1 MGIPIA
7 RIFGIEIRVQLGW
20 AVVLALVAFIAV
32 GQLNAVDP
40 ALEDA
45 VAWALGGIVALGFFI
60 SSVSHDLAHAIVA
73 RRRGIDVRSIGVSF
87 FGGATPLDPS
97 SPDPGDDAAIA
108 ASGPLVSL
116 AIGGLFFGALAAVVA
131 VGGAFNAAA
140 GVLSV
145 LVFLNLVPAYPLDG
159 GRIVRDIAWRR
170 SGSERSGWRA
180 AWRSGRLT
188 GLVVIGIGITFLVV
202 QGDMTGAFIALTG
215 WFFVLSSNSVRD
227 RIRLDDLVGG
237 HVVRDAMEEVQ
248 TTVHPSLTVDTF
260 AAQLLDGETPMTAV
274 PVTEG
279 ASIVGLLG
287 VAQVRRIRR
296 SDWAKTR
303 VEDVMAKPP
312 KMSFLAPTDPLRQAL
327 ERIYRAGLDG
337 LPVLEEGRLLGVLTR
352 RGIGQF
358 IHDRSERLKDPV
370 PQDPAPPTP

>member
-1 MGIPIA
+1 MTA
-7 RIFGIEIRVQLGW
+7 R
-20 AVVLALVAFIAV
+20 
-32 GQLNAVDP
+32 
-40 ALEDA
+40 
-45 VAWALGGIVALGFFI
+45 
-60 SSVSHDLAHAIVA
+60 
-73 RRRGIDVRSIGVSF
+73 
-87 FGGATPLDPS
+87 
-97 SPDPGDDAAIA
+97 
-108 ASGPLVSL
+108 
-116 AIGGLFFGALAAVVA
+116 
-131 VGGAFNAAA
+131 
-140 GVLSV
+140 
-145 LVFLNLVPAYPLDG
+145 Y
-159 GRIVRDIAWRR
+159 
-170 SGSERSGWRA
+170 
-180 AWRSGRLT
+180 T
-188 GLVVIGIGITFLVV
+188 GLVVIGIGITFLVA

-327 ERIYRAGLDG
+327 ERLYRAGLDG

-358 IHDRSERLKDPV
+358 IHDRSEGLKDPV